1 MARQRSIESILAS
14 EYISIGEL
22 AKLTGYRYSTLKYYV
37 EEGLLPFEQEE
48 ERLTRRFLRESS
60 IDRLDE
66 IMKLKKEGHSISV
79 IKSLI

>member
-79 IKSLI
+79 IKSLM

>member
-1 MARQRSIESILAS
+1 MEAILAS
-14 EYISIGEL
+14 KYISIGEL
-22 AKLTGYRYSTLKYYV
+22 ARLTSYRYSTLKYYV

-60 IDRLDE
+60 IDRLDK
-66 IMKLKKEGHSISV
+66 IMKLKKEGHSISE